1 MNKKIF
7 LILLLI
13 CSILTASCGN
23 NDVSADVSFG
33 DASQTVSAEISEEAF
48 EESENS
54 EESITEES
62 IAEESIIIE
71 ESEVSLPEESE
82 EESVPPPAVA
92 VTEELGTTEKGFK
105 IFSVDGVVYIEGV
118 LIVNKTYPL
127 PQSYCPNG
135 MTAET
140 RDAFIKMCAA
150 AKEEGHTLF
159 SENDFRSY
167 ELQSMLYTSFCNRDG
182 KEQADRYSARPG
194 HSEHQSGMAIDINK
208 ASPYF
213 NNTPEAIWLKNN
225 CAEYGFIIRYP
236 EGKESITGYM
246 YESWH
251 VRYVGKE
258 LAQRLYL
265 GDGEFTTLEE
275 YFGITSQYADQ

>member
-7 LILLLI
+7 IILLLI
-13 CSILTASCGN
+13 CSILTVSCVN
-23 NDVSADVSFG
+23 NDVSADVSLG
-33 DASQTVSAEISEEAF
+33 EASQTVSAEISEEAL

-62 IAEESIIIE
+62 TPEESITIE
-71 ESEVSLPEESE
+71 ESEASLP
-82 EESVPPPAVA
+82 EESVPPPAGA

-150 AKEEGHTLF
+150 AKEAGHTLF

-182 KEQADRYSARPG
+182 KEHADRFSARPG

-213 NNTPEAIWLKNN
+213 NDTPEAIWLKNN
-225 CAEYGFIIRYP
+225 CVEYGFIIRYP